1 MFCTVFVFERERER
15 IKMDE
20 KAFDN
25 GNKRKYVR
33 ETGRL
38 EVWVKCCPIIYKKS
52 CPKIDSAVFTGKTT
66 HFDPFTKFA
75 QKCGQFGL

>member
-1 MFCTVFVFERERER
+1 MIMFCTVFVFERERER

-25 GNKRKYVR
+25 RNKRKYVR

-38 EVWVKCCPIIYKKS
+38 EV
-52 CPKIDSAVFTGKTT
+52 
-66 HFDPFTKFA
+66 
-75 QKCGQFGL
+75 